1 MQSYRHSFEL
11 NELPPSLNKYTRL
24 HFQERN
30 RIFKK
35 LKNLVW
41 LNVRENL
48 PLFALTK
55 YKITCT
61 RHTCSPLDPF
71 DNLPG
76 SFKVIID
83 GLVEAKVIEDDK
95 WTMADQITARQVKVS
110 KKKDQKIVIEIEDCE
125 HSRMATKEELD
136 QLKVRHV

>member
-1 MQSYRHSFEL
+1 M
-11 NELPPSLNKYTRL
+11 
-24 HFQERN
+24 ERY

-41 LNVRENL
+41 LSVRENT
-48 PLFALTK
+48 PEAPLTK
-55 YKITCT
+55 YKVVCT
-61 RHTCSPLDPF
+61 RHTIRPLDPF

-110 KKKDQKIVIEIEDCE
+110 KKKDQKITVEVQ
-125 HSRMATKEELD
+125 ELREGCSHD
-136 QLKVRHV
+136 L